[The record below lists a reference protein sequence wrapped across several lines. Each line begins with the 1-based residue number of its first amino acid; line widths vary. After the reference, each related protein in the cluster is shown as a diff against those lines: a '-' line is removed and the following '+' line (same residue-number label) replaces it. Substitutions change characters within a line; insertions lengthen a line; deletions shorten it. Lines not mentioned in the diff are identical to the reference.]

1 MTIPHEPWLVALS
14 IAIAIQGSFVG
25 LSLARGIDSAEGF
38 RRRLAIAG
46 SAITLATGVWSMHF
60 VAMLAANFPS
70 AVDYLVLPTLISFL
84 ICVIVVGIG
93 VYAAHMSGTAGVSDR
108 HGRLGDGPRRQP
120 HALCRHV
127 GGASGRAD
135 VLRAFLCRRFNRG
148 RRSRPAPLLCGR
160 STAGRPARGCSSAR
174 SRSAWRFPGCTTRRW
189 PGCASTRCATTF
201 RASSAPNRRCRATRL
216 RCSRRSL
223 RSACPAPFCSRS
235 CRMRACPEAPRRL
248 RAETEP
254 AASLAPTAAPHLEP
268 TPFQKSP
275 SAELPHVAP
284 PERAASIRVEKDGRA
299 RDIAVSDIYADPRQ
313 RPLHLCP
320 RRREG
325 IFLQPLDQRA
335 RSAARSE
342 GVLEGPPQL
351 HRLGRS
357 HRAGQTI
364 GRSRRRRTRVAC
376 ALQHPDCARPL
387 SSGQAQDRRA
397 RRLKSAASVMKCVIG
412 PDAFRAPEPS
422 LGAFSRALG
431 SSAIDCAACLAD
443 LVALRARIA
452 HRRASEAVRAIR
464 LGRMS

>member
-14 IAIAIQGSFVG
+14 VAIAIQGSFVG

-93 VYAAHMSGTAGVSDR
+93 VYAAHAPGTAGVSDR

-174 SRSAWRFPGCTTRRW
+174 SRSAWRFPACTIPRW
-189 PGCASTRCATTF
+189 RGCASTRCATTF
-201 RASSAPNRRCRATRL
+201 RASSAPNWRCRATRL

-235 CRMRACPEAPRRL
+235 CRMRARPKAPRRL
-248 RAETEP
+248 PQRP
-254 AASLAPTAAPHLEP
+254 NRPRRSPRQSAPPDLEP
-268 TPFQKSP
+268 TAVPAE
-275 SAELPHVAP
+275 SACTAPVAAGTRRIDP
-284 PERAASIRVEKDGRA
+284 GREGRA
-299 RDIAVSDIYADPRQ
+299 RAR
-313 RPLHLCP
+313 H
-320 RRREG
+320 RRRATSTPIRANAHYTYVHDGEKEYFCNLS
-325 IFLQPLDQRA
+325 ISALEARLDPKAFLRVH
-335 RSAARSE
+335 RSYI
-342 GVLEGPPQL
+342 V
-351 HRLGRS
+351 
-357 HRAGQTI
+357 
-364 GRSRRRRTRVAC
+364 
-376 ALQHPDCARPL
+376 
-387 SSGQAQDRRA
+387 
-397 RRLKSAASVMKCVIG
+397 SV
-412 PDAFRAPEPS
+412 D
-422 LGAFSRALG
+422 
-431 SSAIDCAACLAD
+431 
-443 LVALRARIA
+443 RIA
-452 HRRASEAVRAIR
+452 RVKRSGEAGVAELGLPVRCSIPIARAHYRQVKLRIGAVA
-464 LGRMS
+464 G